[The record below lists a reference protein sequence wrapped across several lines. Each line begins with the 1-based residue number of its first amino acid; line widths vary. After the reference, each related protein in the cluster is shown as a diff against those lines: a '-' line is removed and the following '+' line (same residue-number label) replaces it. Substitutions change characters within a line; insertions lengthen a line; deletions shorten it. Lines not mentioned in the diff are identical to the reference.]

1 MALDPHGPA
10 SPEADDPADRVAR
23 EAARRLLEGRAP
35 DEEAAIDDAQRSLGL
50 RDAWPSRLR
59 VHRHM
64 EGMEQQAI
72 GLDAWRAARDARLAA
87 LEELLTL
94 LEEHA
99 IGDPVLVVGRAARGH
114 LTGTAAIRLRIYT
127 ERPIG
132 EIAAA
137 LEDAGIEDV
146 GFETDDTGH
155 GRFDALRFVDEAG
168 EVLLV
173 RLPPTTWGRRHR
185 NLYHDEPVPVLDL
198 AGLRRRLAETSGA
211 GDPGPAGDPRD
222 QSAWENAA
230 DSSSANE
237 G

>member
-1 MALDPHGPA
+1 MAADPFGPV
-10 SPEADDPADRVAR
+10 SPDAGDPADRVAR
-23 EAARRLLEGRAP
+23 EAARRLLDGRAG
-35 DEEAAIDDAQRSLGL
+35 DEDAAIDAAQRALGL
-50 RDAWPSRLR
+50 PGAWPSRLR

-64 EGMEQQAI
+64 EGMEQQAE
-72 GLDAWRAARDARLAA
+72 GLAAWTAARDARLGAI
-87 LEELLTL
+87 EELMSL

-99 IGDPVLVVGRAARGH
+99 IGDPVIVVGRAARGH
-114 LTGTAAIRLRIYT
+114 LTGTDAIRLRIYT
-127 ERPIG
+127 ERPVG

-137 LEDAGIEDV
+137 LEDAGIEEI

-155 GRFDALRFVDEAG
+155 GRFDALRFADEAG

-173 RLPPTTWGRRHR
+173 RLPKSAWGRRQR
-185 NLYHDEPVPVLDL
+185 NLYRDEPVPILDL
-198 AGLRRRLAETSGA
+198 EGLRRRLADAASG
-211 GDPGPAGDPRD
+211 